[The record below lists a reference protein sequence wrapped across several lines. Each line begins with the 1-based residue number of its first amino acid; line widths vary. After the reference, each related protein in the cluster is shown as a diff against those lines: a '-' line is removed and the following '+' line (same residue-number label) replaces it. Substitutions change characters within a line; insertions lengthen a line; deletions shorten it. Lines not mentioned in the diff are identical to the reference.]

1 MPDLP
6 AHRRPCVRLGISGA
20 NRIHRQPESFRQRRG
35 LPAVRLD
42 TMWRVQGHLSG
53 QNRHPANP
61 APSAME
67 RKHRPASAQMA
78 AEDRAGAAGS
88 AAVREDGALSADD
101 SSAWKIRRDSAE
113 AIRAQWLSASDAGT
127 VRQLD
132 EVPRLPASAPAQTS
146 RDGAAAE
153 LNVAELHKII
163 ASVKGALGNGRRS
176 NNSHDAAATAAVPVA
191 QSAQRAE
198 LASAFAREL
207 EEVGGKFLG
216 ILTPA
221 EVTNRIVS
229 LATEIGAKTVALG
242 QGVALDMDAIG
253 EALERAAFRI
263 VRTVPVADT
272 ERAAMGARVAD
283 ADLGSA
289 EADFAIA
296 STGTLAVV
304 STANRPSSL
313 TLLPPASLVIV
324 QIDHLMPN
332 LAAVLA
338 EMGPGGVAAN
348 RLTLITGPSRTADI
362 EKRIVLGVHGPKSLH
377 VIVVWP
383 HDD

>member
-1 MPDLP
+1 M
-6 AHRRPCVRLGISGA
+6 
-20 NRIHRQPESFRQRRG
+20 
-35 LPAVRLD
+35 
-42 TMWRVQGHLSG
+42 
-53 QNRHPANP
+53 
-61 APSAME
+61 
-67 RKHRPASAQMA
+67 
-78 AEDRAGAAGS
+78 
-88 AAVREDGALSADD
+88 
-101 SSAWKIRRDSAE
+101 
-113 AIRAQWLSASDAGT
+113 
-127 VRQLD
+127 
-132 EVPRLPASAPAQTS
+132 
-146 RDGAAAE
+146 
-153 LNVAELHKII
+153 AELHKII
-163 ASVKGALGNGRRS
+163 ASVKDALGSGARS

-198 LASAFAREL
+198 LASSFAREL

-221 EVTNRIVS
+221 EVTNRIVN
-229 LATEIGAKTVALG
+229 LGTEIGAKTVALG

-253 EALERAAFRI
+253 EALERADFRI

-272 ERAAMGARVAD
+272 ERAAMRARVAD
-283 ADLGSA
+283 AELGVA

-304 STANRPSSL
+304 STASRPSSL

-324 QIDHLMPN
+324 QIDRVMAN

-338 EMGPGGVAAN
+338 EMGPAGVAAN

-377 VIVVWP
+377 VILVWP
-383 HDD
+383 RND

>member
-1 MPDLP
+1 M
-6 AHRRPCVRLGISGA
+6 
-20 NRIHRQPESFRQRRG
+20 
-35 LPAVRLD
+35 
-42 TMWRVQGHLSG
+42 
-53 QNRHPANP
+53 
-61 APSAME
+61 
-67 RKHRPASAQMA
+67 
-78 AEDRAGAAGS
+78 
-88 AAVREDGALSADD
+88 
-101 SSAWKIRRDSAE
+101 
-113 AIRAQWLSASDAGT
+113 
-127 VRQLD
+127 
-132 EVPRLPASAPAQTS
+132 
-146 RDGAAAE
+146 
-153 LNVAELHKII
+153 AELHKII
-163 ASVKGALGNGRRS
+163 ANVKDALGTGARS
-176 NNSHDAAATAAVPVA
+176 NSHDATASVAVPVA

-198 LASAFAREL
+198 LASTFAREL

-229 LATEIGAKTVALG
+229 LAGEIGAKTVALG
-242 QGVALDMDAIG
+242 QGVVSDMDAIG
-253 EALERAAFRI
+253 EALERRDFRI
-263 VRTVPVADT
+263 VRTLPVADT
-272 ERAAMGARVAD
+272 ERAAMRARVAD
-283 ADLGSA
+283 ADLGIA

-304 STANRPSSL
+304 SNANRPSSL

-324 QIDHLMPN
+324 QIDRMMPN

>member
-1 MPDLP
+1 M
-6 AHRRPCVRLGISGA
+6 
-20 NRIHRQPESFRQRRG
+20 
-35 LPAVRLD
+35 
-42 TMWRVQGHLSG
+42 
-53 QNRHPANP
+53 
-61 APSAME
+61 
-67 RKHRPASAQMA
+67 
-78 AEDRAGAAGS
+78 
-88 AAVREDGALSADD
+88 
-101 SSAWKIRRDSAE
+101 
-113 AIRAQWLSASDAGT
+113 
-127 VRQLD
+127 
-132 EVPRLPASAPAQTS
+132 
-146 RDGAAAE
+146 
-153 LNVAELHKII
+153 AELHKII
-163 ASVKGALGNGRRS
+163 ANVKDALGTGAQN
-176 NNSHDAAATAAVPVA
+176 NNSHAVAAPAAVPVA
-191 QSAQRAE
+191 QSAHRAE
-198 LASAFAREL
+198 LASTFAREL

-216 ILTPA
+216 IVTPV
-221 EVTNRIVS
+221 ELTNRIVS

-253 EALERAAFRI
+253 EALERADFRI

-272 ERAAMGARVAD
+272 ERATMRTRVAN
-283 ADLGSA
+283 AELGIA

-324 QIDHLMPN
+324 QIDRVMAN

-338 EMGPGGVAAN
+338 EMGPAGVAAN

-383 HDD
+383 RDD

>member
-1 MPDLP
+1 M
-6 AHRRPCVRLGISGA
+6 
-20 NRIHRQPESFRQRRG
+20 
-35 LPAVRLD
+35 
-42 TMWRVQGHLSG
+42 
-53 QNRHPANP
+53 
-61 APSAME
+61 
-67 RKHRPASAQMA
+67 
-78 AEDRAGAAGS
+78 
-88 AAVREDGALSADD
+88 
-101 SSAWKIRRDSAE
+101 
-113 AIRAQWLSASDAGT
+113 
-127 VRQLD
+127 
-132 EVPRLPASAPAQTS
+132 
-146 RDGAAAE
+146 
-153 LNVAELHKII
+153 AELHKII
-163 ASVKGALGNGRRS
+163 ASVKDALGSGARS

-198 LASAFAREL
+198 LASSFAREL

-221 EVTNRIVS
+221 EVTNRIVN
-229 LATEIGAKTVALG
+229 LATEIGANTVALG

-253 EALERAAFRI
+253 EALERADFSI

-272 ERAAMGARVAD
+272 ERAAMRARVAD
-283 ADLGSA
+283 AELGIA

-324 QIDHLMPN
+324 QIDRMMAN

-338 EMGPGGVAAN
+338 EMGPAGVAAN

>member
-1 MPDLP
+1 M
-6 AHRRPCVRLGISGA
+6 
-20 NRIHRQPESFRQRRG
+20 
-35 LPAVRLD
+35 
-42 TMWRVQGHLSG
+42 
-53 QNRHPANP
+53 
-61 APSAME
+61 
-67 RKHRPASAQMA
+67 
-78 AEDRAGAAGS
+78 
-88 AAVREDGALSADD
+88 
-101 SSAWKIRRDSAE
+101 
-113 AIRAQWLSASDAGT
+113 
-127 VRQLD
+127 
-132 EVPRLPASAPAQTS
+132 
-146 RDGAAAE
+146 
-153 LNVAELHKII
+153 AELHKII
-163 ASVKGALGNGRRS
+163 ASVKDALGNGATS
-176 NNSHDAAATAAVPVA
+176 NNSHDAAANPAVPVA

-198 LASAFAREL
+198 LASSFAREL
-207 EEVGGKFLG
+207 EEVGGNFLG
-216 ILTPA
+216 VLTPA
-221 EVTNRIVS
+221 EVTNRILS

-253 EALERAAFRI
+253 EALERADFRI

-272 ERAAMGARVAD
+272 ERAAMRARVAD
-283 ADLGSA
+283 AELGIA

-324 QIDHLMPN
+324 QIDRMMAN

-338 EMGPGGVAAN
+338 EMGPAGVAAN

-383 HDD
+383 RDD